1 MPLSVGKSDKTV
13 SSNIAKLL
21 QEGYPSKQAAA
32 IAYSKAGRSR
42 GSRGK
47 QCKCKGKDKKRE
59 GK

>member
-1 MPLSVGKSDKTV
+1 MSLSVGKSDKTV
-13 SSNIAKLL
+13 SSNIDKLL

-42 GSRGK
+42 GK
-47 QCKCKGKDKKRE
+47 QSKDKKRE